1 MNKFNLYFLKNLFN
15 VSGALSIG
23 QEILRYSFI
32 ILTDIILVQL
42 EFIDTIIHIWS
53 DYLKI

>member
-32 ILTDIILVQL
+32 ILTFFLSVPDLGSL
-42 EFIDTIIHIWS
+42 
-53 DYLKI
+53 